1 MKVSRRYIPA
11 VLYVA
16 YSTQRRHNIL
26 TAWPKYAM
34 LFAVH
39 VRAWGIQAGG
49 GRSAVR
55 CCGLFSCLH
64 LVPRLRGGL
73 APGRRA
79 MSRVSLRSLAG
90 LKRYARLPCRC
101 AAAALSGLR
110 RCGGSAGAR
119 PLRRGR
125 GCPAG
130 SPVAPGCSPLR
141 LRGCCASLRP
151 RSPLRSAAP
160 PLRSFPAAPWVAALP
175 SRSLGGAVAVARRA
189 WAAAP
194 PSLRSVARVAAAR
207 PARLPAAPC
216 SRLRSRG
223 GAARPLGRSLRSRP
237 AAAWWASRPPAF
249 WPAAA
254 RGLPL
259 RRGIF
264 ILSAPTG
271 QG

>member
-1 MKVSRRYIPA
+1 MPQGAAAFSHAR
-11 VLYVA
+11 
-16 YSTQRRHNIL
+16 T
-26 TAWPKYAM
+26 
-34 LFAVH
+34 FAVAP
-39 VRAWGIQAGG
+39 RGQAPV
-49 GRSAVR
+49 AAA
-55 CCGLFSCLH
+55 LPL
-64 LVPRLRGGL
+64 L
-73 APGRRA
+73 ADAPTR
-79 MSRVSLRSLAG
+79 

-160 PLRSFPAAPWVAALP
+160 PLRSCPAAPWVAALP
-175 SRSLGGAVAVARRA
+175 VRSFAVALAFGGRAR
-189 WAAAP
+189 AAAP
-194 PSLRSVARVAAAR
+194 PSLRSVARVAAAN

-237 AAAWWASRPPAF
+237 AAAWWAFRPPAF
-249 WPAAA
+249 WPGF
-254 RGLPL
+254 RPL
-259 RRGIF
+259 RRAGF
-264 ILSAPTG
+264 RRCGARRKPALRPAFRG
-271 QG
+271 

>member
-1 MKVSRRYIPA
+1 MFASVEFKQGEA
-11 VLYVA
+11 VAPSGAAAFSHACTLC
-16 YSTQRRHNIL
+16 RRHGVPPENGG
-26 TAWPKYAM
+26 ARPPSAM
-34 LFAVH
+34 PL
-39 VRAWGIQAGG
+39 
-49 GRSAVR
+49 
-55 CCGLFSCLH
+55 
-64 LVPRLRGGL
+64 L
-73 APGRRA
+73 ADAPTR
-79 MSRVSLRSLAG
+79 

-141 LRGCCASLRP
+141 
-151 RSPLRSAAP
+151 
-160 PLRSFPAAPWVAALP
+160 SFPAAPWVAALP

-194 PSLRSVARVAAAR
+194 PSLRSVACVAAAR

-237 AAAWWASRPPAF
+237 AAAWWASRPPRVLARCGAGV
-249 WPAAA
+249 AAA
-254 RGLPL
+254 AGKEKAGLAAGFPGK
-259 RRGIF
+259 RRIRTPF
-264 ILSAPTG
+264 SCR
-271 QG
+271 

>member
-1 MKVSRRYIPA
+1 MLCWTISR
-11 VLYVA
+11 
-16 YSTQRRHNIL
+16 
-26 TAWPKYAM
+26 
-34 LFAVH
+34 
-39 VRAWGIQAGG
+39 VRVRGIQAGG

-55 CCGLFSCLH
+55 CCGLFSCLYAWRGSAGDWPPVA
-64 LVPRLRGGL
+64 VPCPASRCARLRD
-73 APGRRA
+73 
-79 MSRVSLRSLAG
+79 

-223 GAARPLGRSLRSRP
+223 GGC
-237 AAAWWASRPPAF
+237 AAAWPVAALPPGGRLVGVPPPRVLARCGAGV
-249 WPAAA
+249 AAA
-254 RGLPL
+254 AGKEKAGLAAGFPGK
-259 RRGIF
+259 RRIRTPF
-264 ILSAPTG
+264 SCR
-271 QG
+271 

>member
-1 MKVSRRYIPA
+1 M
-11 VLYVA
+11 
-16 YSTQRRHNIL
+16 
-26 TAWPKYAM
+26 
-34 LFAVH
+34 
-39 VRAWGIQAGG
+39 
-49 GRSAVR
+49 R
-55 CCGLFSCLH
+55 CCGLFSCLY
-64 LVPRLRGGL
+64 LVPPAWGPAGKRRGPPSVGMPLL
-73 APGRRA
+73 ADAPTR
-79 MSRVSLRSLAG
+79 

-223 GAARPLGRSLRSRP
+223 GLRGRLAGRCAPARRPLGGRP
-237 AAAWWASRPPAF
+237 APPRFGA
-249 WPAAA
+249 
-254 RGLPL
+254 L
-259 RRGIF
+259 RRGGCRCGGKRESRPCGR
-264 ILSAPTG
+264 LSG
-271 QG
+271 GEFN

>member
-1 MKVSRRYIPA
+1 M
-11 VLYVA
+11 
-16 YSTQRRHNIL
+16 
-26 TAWPKYAM
+26 
-34 LFAVH
+34 
-39 VRAWGIQAGG
+39 
-49 GRSAVR
+49 R
-55 CCGLFSCLH
+55 CCGLFSCLYAWRGSAGDWPPVT
-64 LVPRLRGGL
+64 VPCPASRCARLRD
-73 APGRRA
+73 
-79 MSRVSLRSLAG
+79 

-249 WPAAA
+249 WRAAA
-254 RGLPL
+254 RGSL
-259 RRGIF
+259 RREKRKPALRPAFRESGELELLF
-264 ILSAPTG
+264 LADDDGGAGDGG
-271 QG
+271 Q

>member
-1 MKVSRRYIPA
+1 MLVC
-11 VLYVA
+11 VA
-16 YSTQRRHNIL
+16 
-26 TAWPKYAM
+26 
-34 LFAVH
+34 
-39 VRAWGIQAGG
+39 
-49 GRSAVR
+49 
-55 CCGLFSCLH
+55 
-64 LVPRLRGGL
+64 RLRGGL

-223 GAARPLGRSLRSRP
+223 GGC
-237 AAAWWASRPPAF
+237 AAAWPVAALPPGGRLVGVPPPRVLARCGAGV
-249 WPAAA
+249 AAA
-254 RGLPL
+254 AGKEKAGLAAGFPGK
-259 RRGIF
+259 RRIRTPF
-264 ILSAPTG
+264 SCR
-271 QG
+271 

>member
-1 MKVSRRYIPA
+1 MLDNIPCSRPWNSR
-11 VLYVA
+11 
-16 YSTQRRHNIL
+16 
-26 TAWPKYAM
+26 
-34 LFAVH
+34 
-39 VRAWGIQAGG
+39 GE

-55 CCGLFSCLH
+55 CCGLFSCLQ
-64 LVPRLRGGL
+64 LVPPAWGPAGKRRGPPSVGMPLL
-73 APGRRA
+73 ADAPTR
-79 MSRVSLRSLAG
+79 

-249 WPAAA
+249 WRAAA

-259 RRGIF
+259 RREKRKPALRPAF
-264 ILSAPTG
+264 RESV
-271 QG
+271 

>member
-1 MKVSRRYIPA
+1 MP
-11 VLYVA
+11 L
-16 YSTQRRHNIL
+16 
-26 TAWPKYAM
+26 
-34 LFAVH
+34 
-39 VRAWGIQAGG
+39 
-49 GRSAVR
+49 
-55 CCGLFSCLH
+55 
-64 LVPRLRGGL
+64 L
-73 APGRRA
+73 ADAPTR
-79 MSRVSLRSLAG
+79 

-194 PSLRSVARVAAAR
+194 PSLRSVARVAAAH

-223 GAARPLGRSLRSRP
+223 GGC
-237 AAAWWASRPPAF
+237 AAAWPVAALPPGGRLVGVPPPRVLARCGAGV
-249 WPAAA
+249 AAA
-254 RGLPL
+254 AGKEKAGLAAGFPGK
-259 RRGIF
+259 RRIRTPF
-264 ILSAPTG
+264 SCR
-271 QG
+271 